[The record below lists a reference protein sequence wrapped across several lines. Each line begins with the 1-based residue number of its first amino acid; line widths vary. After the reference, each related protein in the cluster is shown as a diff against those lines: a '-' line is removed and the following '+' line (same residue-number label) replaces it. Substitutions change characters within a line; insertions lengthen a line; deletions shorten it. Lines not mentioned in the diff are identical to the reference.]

1 MGARCRARLSQPK
14 SKHPWTIS
22 SSMRCDACRELEGA
36 VVAAAAEAAEVAA
49 VAFLTEV
56 AAAAVPSAWAMDA
69 W

>member
-1 MGARCRARLSQPK
+1 
-14 SKHPWTIS
+14 
-22 SSMRCDACRELEGA
+22 MRCDACRELEGA